1 MKPYN
6 SMYKKEEG
14 VKEAAEVKE
23 VEKVNTPKEAEAPKK
38 VEASK
43 EIEKVEAPKA
53 AVKPSA
59 KKSAKV
65 VGCTQL
71 NVRKDPNVQASI
83 IEILDAGAKVE
94 TYGTEKDFTKVHTQR
109 GMNGFCMTEY
119 LEEVK

>member
-6 SMYKKEEG
+6 SMYKKEGE

-38 VEASK
+38 VEAPK

-53 AVKPSA
+53 VKPSA
-59 KKSAKV
+59 KKYAKV
-65 VGCTQL
+65 VGCAQL
-71 NVRKDPNVQASI
+71 NVRKEPYIQASV
-83 IEILDAGAKVE
+83 IEILEAGAKVE
-94 TYGTEKDFTKVHTQR
+94 TDGTENIFTKVRTQR
-109 GMNGFCMTEY
+109 GMNGFCMTDY

>member
-6 SMYKKEEG
+6 SMYKKEEE
-14 VKEAAEVKE
+14 VKEAAEAKEVKE
-23 VEKVNTPKEAEAPKK
+23 VKAEAKEEIKPEAPKK
-38 VEASK
+38 AEELK
-43 EIEKVEAPKA
+43 ETKTPY
-53 AVKPSA
+53 
-59 KKSAKV
+59 KKYAKV